1 MDKKENVFRPE
12 ENESDTLKI
21 VQALGGVI
29 GCITIITAGCFFISI
44 VNNMIYFYM
53 FGISLYKVPL
63 TIADYMLSFGS
74 WGLFFI
80 SMALFNLLMSFFDF
94 KFISACIGINY
105 THSLYGIEKCK
116 KYINEKYLKNTL
128 YLFKGIFYVFIIFNI
143 VKVII
148 FDFSIDFYSFFM
160 IILSFSMVFLI
171 FMMMIM
177 CGRARKIF
185 IITIVYFIIMIITS
199 MITMVNSRFSF
210 KDKDSTITFYN
221 KEYFLLRSFDNG
233 FLAYDNNFD
242 YIYFITKNNNIIK
255 YNFPEYLKPENI
267 SNKENGMYIDKDMG
281 KILKDSL
288 SAIPDI
294 R

>member
-29 GCITIITAGCFFISI
+29 GCIAIITAGCFFISI

-63 TIADYMLSFGS
+63 TMADYMLSFGS
-74 WGLFFI
+74 WGVFFI
-80 SMALFNLLMSFFDF
+80 SMILFNLLTTFFDF
-94 KFISACIGINY
+94 KFISTCLGISY
-105 THSLYGIEKCK
+105 TYSLYEIEKIK
-116 KYINEKYLKNTL
+116 KYINEKWLKRILCSFNV
-128 YLFKGIFYVFIIFNI
+128 IFYIFIILII
-143 VKVII
+143 VNFTI
-148 FDFSIDFYSFFM
+148 FDFDIDFYTFIMS
-160 IILSFSMVFLI
+160 ILLFSMVYFFFI
-171 FMMMIM
+171 MISM
-177 CGRARKIF
+177 CGRSRKIF
-185 IITIVYFIIMIITS
+185 IITIVYFIMMIITS
-199 MITMVNSRFSF
+199 MITVVNSRFSF
-210 KDKDSTITFYN
+210 DDKDSTITFYN

-267 SNKENGMYIDKDMG
+267 SNKENGMYI
-281 KILKDSL
+281 
-288 SAIPDI
+288 
-294 R
+294 